1 MNSCLYECSVMHH
14 RLAPK
19 EHHFRHDIFMFYLD
33 LDELDAVARAVRC
46 FSRNRANLYA
56 FRDDDHLPTG
66 ASGSSTGVSQ
76 AGESSES
83 PRGVSPHPGP
93 LPGGEGESHP
103 AFDKT
108 GALVLPK
115 RGLTVSLSPGERA
128 GVRGKELLTAGESS
142 DSLNRPRNLKVQVIH
157 YLAANGISFDPHGR
171 IMLLTLPRVA
181 GYIFNPVSIYYC
193 FNPSGAPLC
202 ALAEVGNTFGEMKL
216 FLLRS
221 DELRDGKVFQKL
233 TPKHFYVSP
242 FSSLELGFDFKL
254 RIPGD
259 KLDIRIDDRDG
270 DAKVLLS
277 TLTGTRAA
285 LSNARLLWFTIKYPL
300 ITLKVIALI
309 HWHAF
314 VLWLKRVPL
323 HRKADNPALQS
334 GVLRPHPTLS
344 PRSK

>member
-56 FRDDDHLPTG
+56 FRDDDHLP
-66 ASGSSTGVSQ
+66 SGSQPLKQRVLDFLTANGVS
-76 AGESSES
+76 
-83 PRGVSPHPGP
+83 
-93 LPGGEGESHP
+93 
-103 AFDKT
+103 FDS
-108 GALVLPK
+108 
-115 RGLTVSLSPGERA
+115 R
-128 GVRGKELLTAGESS
+128 
-142 DSLNRPRNLKVQVIH
+142 
-157 YLAANGISFDPHGR
+157 GR

-193 FNPSGAPLC
+193 FDPSGAPLC
-202 ALAEVGNTFGEMKL
+202 AIAEVGNTFGEMKL
-216 FLLRS
+216 FLLRA
-221 DELRDGKVFQKL
+221 DDVRDGQMFRKQ

-242 FSSLELGFDFKL
+242 FASLELSFDFKL
-254 RIPGD
+254 RIPGE

-270 DAKVLLS
+270 NAKVLLS

-285 LSNARLLWFTIKYPL
+285 LRNARLLWFTLKYPL
-300 ITLKVIALI
+300 VTLKVIALI

-323 HRKADNPALQS
+323 HRKADHPELQT
-334 GVLRPHPTLS
+334 GVLRPHASLTARP
-344 PRSK
+344 K